1 VRVTLVAET
10 FTPAVNGVVNSV
22 IRVADQL
29 AERGHHPVV
38 LAPSGRSYDSASGHR
53 IEVVRVP
60 SVPLPGYRG
69 LSVARP
75 GVCLA
80 PILRDL
86 DPDVV
91 HLASPAVLGRAAG
104 RAARELRRRPHRGAA
119 DRPAG
124 RALRRRH
131 RGSRQR
137 GRPGSGRPDRAAAQC
152 FLSARARPAR
162 CLLRRPGSATGGVG
176 RLVRYPRF
184 TCAAI
189 ALM

>member
-86 DPDVV
+86 DPTSCT
-91 HLASPAVLGRAAG
+91 SPPPPCWAG
-104 RAARELRRRPHRGAA
+104 PPGG
-119 DRPAG
+119 RPAN
-124 RALRRRH
+124 
-131 RGSRQR
+131 SV
-137 GRPGSGRPDRAAAQC
+137 
-152 FLSARARPAR
+152 
-162 CLLRRPGSATGGVG
+162 VG
-176 RLVRYPRF
+176 RTWGRLTDQLVGHYG
-184 TCAAI
+184 AAI
-189 ALM
+189 AARGNAVAPAVVVPIGRRRSVS